1 MSVRTQDAVRLVSL
15 GAIWGASFVLI
26 RVLAPLIG
34 PWWVTAARLLVGGI
48 AVAVWLALLRQSVGV
63 RAHWRAYVVV
73 GVLNS
78 ALPFLLWAYAA
89 LHLPA
94 SYLVILNAMTP
105 LFGAVLAPFA
115 LGERLDARR
124 IAGLVTG
131 VAGVVMVTRAV
142 PLEADAAFVTAL
154 CAGLA
159 AALCYALAALWI
171 KRKGARLAPMG
182 IAAWSQI
189 FAGALVLPFALPS
202 HVTGPLDASVA
213 TNLALLGLVCSGIA
227 YVLYYR
233 LIRDI
238 GPTRAMTVTFL
249 IPAFGMLWAS
259 WLLGE
264 SITRGMLAGS
274 LLIVAG
280 TATVL
285 RQPAAVR
292 PMRVPGNASA

>member
-1 MSVRTQDAVRLVSL
+1 MQDAARLVLL
-15 GAIWGASFVLI
+15 GAIWGASFVLV
-26 RVLAPLIG
+26 RVLAPVIG
-34 PWWVTAARLLVGGI
+34 PWWVAAGRLLVGGVAI
-48 AVAVWLALLRQSVGV
+48 AIWLALLHQSVGV
-63 RAHWRAYVVV
+63 RTHWRAYLFI

-78 ALPFLLWAYAA
+78 ALPFVLWAYAA

-124 IAGLVTG
+124 IGGLVAG
-131 VAGVVMVTRAV
+131 VAGVVLVTRAV
-142 PLEADAAFVTAL
+142 PLEADTAFVKAL

-171 KRKGARLAPMG
+171 KRKGAGLAPMG
-182 IAAWSQI
+182 IAAWSQV
-189 FAGALVLPFALPS
+189 FAGAVVLPFAVPS
-202 HVTGPLDASVA
+202 QGSGPWDGSVA
-213 TNLALLGLVCSGIA
+213 VNLALLGLVCSGIA

-249 IPAFGMLWAS
+249 IPAFGVLWAS
-259 WLLGE
+259 WLLDE
-264 SITRGMLAGS
+264 SIMRGMLAGAA
-274 LLIVAG
+274 LIVAG
-280 TATVL
+280 TAAVL
-285 RQPAAVR
+285 RQPSPAR
-292 PMRVPGNASA
+292 PMRAPGSASA